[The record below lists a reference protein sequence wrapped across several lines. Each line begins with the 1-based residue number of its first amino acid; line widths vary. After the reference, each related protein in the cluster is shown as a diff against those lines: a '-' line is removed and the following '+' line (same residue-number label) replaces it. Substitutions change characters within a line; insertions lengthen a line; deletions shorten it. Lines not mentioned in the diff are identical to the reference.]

1 MWPIR
6 YLLGCHS
13 LRRECQRDRDGGN
26 EAFGNVGHDDADHE
40 DQCGQR
46 EGAFEDTCGTLP
58 TTKDPQTR
66 LDSDFMIEEGRGRRG
81 VPERMKNRIPR
92 EIANVAIFA
101 MKLLISYASDEG
113 IITRSPNK

>member
-1 MWPIR
+1 
-6 YLLGCHS
+6 
-13 LRRECQRDRDGGN
+13 
-26 EAFGNVGHDDADHE
+26 
-40 DQCGQR
+40 
-46 EGAFEDTCGTLP
+46 
-58 TTKDPQTR
+58 
-66 LDSDFMIEEGRGRRG
+66 MIEEGRGRRG